1 MELKDLIREMRM
13 RAGLTQAELAKKVG
27 SSSMH
32 ISQIENPKRDAI
44 PSEDFLR
51 KIAKVC
57 ALTPEEEPVL
67 LKKLLVARA
76 KARAPEE
83 IKEILESG
91 VVQQYIGTGSMPVD
105 FVERIKSDLQGRDM
119 AQIAKNLGINEEDL
133 KAVIHYRGILTRKQ
147 IITLAQELGQPV
159 QDYLLLSGYMPDE
172 LAELFRI
179 NKVGM
184 LFRALEDL
192 SEEELEQFLDGMLK
206 IMQAYSK
213 KAGSGRKGDKSTN
226 QGISEEK

>member
-1 MELKDLIREMRM
+1 M
-13 RAGLTQAELAKKVG
+13 RAGLTQAELAKKIK

-32 ISQIENPKRDAI
+32 VSQIENPKRDTI

-51 KIAKVC
+51 KIAKAC
-57 ALTPEEEPVL
+57 ALTPDEEPEL

-76 KARAPEE
+76 KARVPEE
-83 IKEILESG
+83 IREILESG
-91 VVQQYIGTGSMPVD
+91 VVQQYVGTDSMPVD
-105 FVERIKSDLQGRDM
+105 FVERVKSDLQGKDM
-119 AQIAKNLGINEEDL
+119 AQIAKKLGMSEEDL
-133 KAVIHYRGILTRKQ
+133 KAVIHYRGILTRRQ
-147 IITLAQELGQPV
+147 IITLAQELGQSV
-159 QDYLLLSGYMPDE
+159 HDYLLLSGYMPDE

-192 SEEELEQFLDGMLK
+192 SEEEMEQFLDGMLT
-206 IMQAYSK
+206 IMQAYLK
-213 KAGSGRKGDKSTN
+213 KAGSGRKSSKSTN